1 MMQGKSRLLLLAQ
14 ATLTLT
20 GCEAM
25 RPDDT
30 LAGDVDAYNH
40 TAKAINWFR
49 VNGAGAPGM
58 NAYGESGGACCIAY
72 SRTWTPGLKARV
84 EWEADPNPYEIIPRV
99 KQGAGFEP
107 EAYARHAV
115 KYQHFVRTVDIPRYG
130 PEGTCGITVH
140 FLPCDQVEVTQS
152 CHSPNH
158 PDSLIKYPRKMK
170 EPATCPRS

>member
-1 MMQGKSRLLLLAQ
+1 MQGRNGRVLMVLA
-14 ATLTLT
+14 AMMLT

-30 LAGDVDAYNH
+30 LAGDVGGYNH
-40 TAKAINWFR
+40 TAKDINWFT
-49 VNGAGAPGM
+49 VNGAGGPGM
-58 NAYGESGGACCIAY
+58 NAWGEAGGACCIAY

-84 EWEADPNPYEIIPRV
+84 EWEADPNSREIIPRK
-99 KQGAGFEP
+99 KQGDEYEP
-107 EAYARHAV
+107 EAYARHVAQ
-115 KYQHFVRTVDIPRYG
+115 YQHFTRTVDIPPYG

-152 CHSPNH
+152 CHSPQH
-158 PDSLIKYPRKMK
+158 PDSLIKYPREMK

>member
-1 MMQGKSRLLLLAQ
+1 MQGKNRLFLLTLIALA
-14 ATLTLT
+14 LT
-20 GCEAM
+20 GCGAM

-30 LAGDVDAYNH
+30 LAGDVRGYNH
-40 TAKAINWFR
+40 TAKGINWFR

-72 SRTWTPGLKARV
+72 SRTWKPGLKARV
-84 EWEADPNPYEIIPRV
+84 EWEADPNPHEIIPRV

-107 EAYARHAV
+107 EAYARHAS
-115 KYQHFVRTVDIPRYG
+115 KYQRFVRTVDIPPYG

-140 FLPCDQVEVTQS
+140 FLPCDRVEVTQS
-152 CHSPNH
+152 CHGPSH
-158 PDSLIKYPRKMK
+158 PDSKIKYPREMK